1 MRDKEEE
8 NETLFEENLNDEEVV
23 KKEITST
30 PPRISAQKKKKQFFH
45 NHISDKVPKIT
56 LQNKYVQN
64 WTLSDALE
72 FLVEHHLEMYK
83 EKFTENYI
91 DGEVI

>member
-30 PPRISAQKKKKQFFH
+30 PSRISVQKKKKQFFH
-45 NHISDKVPKIT
+45 NHIPDKVQKIK

-83 EKFTENYI
+83 KKFIENYI